1 MVVRK
6 EESSWVP
13 DDEEN
18 VGSQG
23 WGADTPLRVPL
34 HPLAA
39 PVSCHPC
46 WTQTGKQE

>member
-23 WGADTPLRVPL
+23 WGADTPCE
-34 HPLAA
+34 
-39 PVSCHPC
+39 CHFIP
-46 WTQTGKQE
+46 WLLL